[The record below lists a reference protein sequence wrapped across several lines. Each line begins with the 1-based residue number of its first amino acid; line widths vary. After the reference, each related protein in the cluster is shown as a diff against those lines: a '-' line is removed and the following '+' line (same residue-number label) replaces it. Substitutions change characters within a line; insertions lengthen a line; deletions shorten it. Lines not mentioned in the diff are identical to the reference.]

1 MIFLQQK
8 VSSMFKSLI
17 IFKKNSVAFFRNFIE
32 VVRTM
37 QKKSEQEKN
46 SKWVGAGGGGGGGR
60 KKILIRTLLNY
71 SGETLS
77 PVNVYFLF
85 FNSMLCFFPV
95 MLIPVY

>member
-1 MIFLQQK
+1 
-8 VSSMFKSLI
+8 
-17 IFKKNSVAFFRNFIE
+17 
-32 VVRTM
+32 M

-46 SKWVGAGGGGGGGR
+46 SKWVGVGGGGS

-77 PVNVYFLF
+77 PVNVFFLF

-95 MLIPVY
+95 MLILVY

>member
-46 SKWVGAGGGGGGGR
+46 SKWVGVGGGGS

-95 MLIPVY
+95 MLILVY

>member
-1 MIFLQQK
+1 MDNAK
-8 VSSMFKSLI
+8 
-17 IFKKNSVAFFRNFIE
+17 
-32 VVRTM
+32 
-37 QKKSEQEKN
+37 KKSEQEKN
-46 SKWVGAGGGGGGGR
+46 SKWVGAGGGGR
-60 KKILIRTLLNY
+60 SKKILIRTLLNY

>member
-1 MIFLQQK
+1 MQK
-8 VSSMFKSLI
+8 
-17 IFKKNSVAFFRNFIE
+17 
-32 VVRTM
+32 
-37 QKKSEQEKN
+37 KKSEQEKS
-46 SKWVGAGGGGGGGR
+46 SKWVVGGAGGGS